1 MLEPMARA
9 GTAGYVPLCAA
20 IPWIMTNG
28 GSLVKQLKDEEAW
41 NVSIARLLPLISI
54 GEVEIIGRHHKVAQQ
69 MSFKATCLP
78 ASQSEKARATS
89 VEQPSMATG
98 NHFRTWHSDAVNLS
112 SIC

>member
-41 NVSIARLLPLISI
+41 NVSIARLLPLIST
-54 GEVEIIGRHHKVAQQ
+54 GEVEIIGRHHKGGPADVIEGHVFAGVAIRK
-69 MSFKATCLP
+69 SA
-78 ASQSEKARATS
+78 
-89 VEQPSMATG
+89 G
-98 NHFRTWHSDAVNLS
+98 N
-112 SIC
+112 